1 MKNQRPIPKS
11 LGFDRGEAYRNLVKR
26 LEEIR
31 KEEEQSDHKFLLE
44 KILKLTKGKKIILK
58 NYTQAL

>member
-1 MKNQRPIPKS
+1 MKNQRPIPKW

-31 KEEEQSDHKFLLE
+31 KEEEQADHKFLLE
-44 KILKLTKGKKIILK
+44 KIQKLTQGKPIILK
-58 NYTQAL
+58 TNTQAL